1 MTTTTTSGA
10 KVPFVES
17 GINEEYIENYDSFSE
32 NILASLECPIC
43 AGIVNNPYECKNCQT
58 IYCQECWKQ
67 LEISNK
73 GCVMRCKN
81 PKVEKANKF
90 VFGLLEKFLLKCP
103 LCQTGSLNYQKF
115 LQHFGC
121 CIIANKYGTIE
132 ELTKLEKEKDEEIE
146 KLKHDIEKLKTNSY
160 QIETKYTQ
168 EELRK
173 ELITSKLDVNSK
185 MILYQAAVKGE
196 LNDFKKLIDRG
207 YPLLEEVSA
216 ANFYWT
222 PLHYAMHYGKMEIAF
237 YILDLLKQQGKY
249 RMAME
254 LESNDKR
261 TPVLCLLKSNALSL
275 SDKKEY
281 FTRLI
286 QRYDI
291 NPDER
296 TIREIKNRNLEDIY
310 KKYQGSYNK

>member
-291 NPDER
+291 YPDER

>member
-160 QIETKYTQ
+160 QIEIKYTQ

-281 FTRLI
+281 FTKLV
-286 QRYDI
+286 QRYRI
-291 NPDER
+291 FCDER
-296 TIREIKNRNLEDIY
+296 TLREIKNRNLDDIY
-310 KKYQGSYNK
+310 KTYQARFK

>member
-1 MTTTTTSGA
+1 MTTTTSGA
-10 KVPFVES
+10 KVPFIES

-73 GCVMRCKN
+73 GCVMRCQK

-103 LCQTGSLNYQKF
+103 LCQTGGLNYQKF
-115 LQHFGC
+115 LQHFDC

-146 KLKHDIEKLKTNSY
+146 KLKYDIEKLKNNSY
-160 QIETKYTQ
+160 KMEVKYTQ

-173 ELITSKLDVNSK
+173 ELITNKLDVNSK
-185 MILYQAAVKGE
+185 MVLYQAAVKGE

-216 ANFYWT
+216 ANFFWT

-237 YILDLLKQQGKY
+237 YILDILKQQGKY
-249 RMAME
+249 TMAMQ

-281 FTRLI
+281 FTKLI
-286 QRYDI
+286 QKYDI

-296 TIREIKNRNLEDIY
+296 TIREIKNRNLDDIY
-310 KKYQGSYNK
+310 KKYQATFSK

>member
-310 KKYQGSYNK
+310 KKYQGTYNK

>member
-1 MTTTTTSGA
+1 MTTTTSGA

-222 PLHYAMHYGKMEIAF
+222 PLHYAMHYGKMEITF

>member
-1 MTTTTTSGA
+1 MTTTTSGA